1 MYIIPKE
8 NKETF
13 LEESNNEINE
23 EIILRFSLENCKED
37 ISYKIEIINKEQLLK
52 FETEEIKA
60 KDSEIQFNK
69 KLNIQFFFHKRQILL
84 INVIKS
90 LSIDSSKFSK
100 NNERITVLSSLIS
113 SKDCIYI
120 RNLKENDINSEK
132 LII

>member
-23 EIILRFSLENCKED
+23 EIILSLSLENCKED

-100 NNERITVLSSLIS
+100 NYERITVLSS
-113 SKDCIYI
+113 
-120 RNLKENDINSEK
+120 
-132 LII
+132 